1 MNIGIFWE
9 RLELQS
15 FPLDVQELSVRLVS
29 KREPNEIKLI
39 PDSKRQSRIDLPKA
53 MDTFVEQQKW

>member
-9 RLELQS
+9 RLELQN
-15 FPLDVQELSVRLVS
+15 FPLDVQELSARLVS
-29 KREPNEIKLI
+29 KRDPNEIKLI